1 MPASIPVDL
10 PIQPM
15 EARLEEALPQGSG
28 WQYEP
33 KWDGFRAIAVK
44 HGGEVAL
51 TSKSGKPLGRYF
63 PDIIAALSAAQEHE
77 FSVDGELVIPA
88 GDHLSFGALQARLHP
103 AASRVERLAHE
114 APAQFI
120 LFDCLAMR
128 SRSLLGTPLRE
139 RREALVALHQV
150 VGSATL
156 VLSPATI
163 DPSVA
168 AAWLQASGGALDG
181 VVAKRLDEPYH
192 AGERAMVKVKQLRTA
207 DCVVGGYRETD
218 NGGIASLLLGLYD
231 GEGRLDHV
239 GFTSSF
245 STAERAKLGAVA
257 RAHRGG
263 PGFTGNAPGGPSRWN
278 AGKEK
283 PWIALDGKLV
293 AEVIYDQVTDG
304 RFRHGTR
311 FHRWRPDKD
320 PSQCDRSQLLRE
332 LRPSELVELLA
343 EARSDVKDNDQTSA
357 QTSP

>member
-1 MPASIPVDL
+1 
-10 PIQPM
+10 M
-15 EARLEEALPQGSG
+15 EARLEEVLPQGPG

-44 HGGEVAL
+44 RGGSVAL
-51 TSKSGKPLGRYF
+51 TSRSGKPLGRYF
-63 PDIIAALSAAQEHE
+63 PDIIAALSAVEECE
-77 FSVDGELVIPA
+77 FAVDGELVIPV

-103 AASRVERLAHE
+103 AASRVARLVRE

-128 SRSLLGTPLRE
+128 GRSLADAPLCE
-139 RREALVALHQV
+139 RRDALVALHRI
-150 VGSATL
+150 VGSADL
-156 VLSPATI
+156 ILSPATT
-163 DPSVA
+163 DVRLAS
-168 AAWLQASGGALDG
+168 AWLQASGGALDG
-181 VVAKRLDEPYH
+181 VVAKRLGEPYR
-192 AGERAMVKVKQLRTA
+192 AGERAMVKIKQLRTA
-207 DCVVGGYRETD
+207 DCVVGGYRETAK
-218 NGGIASLLLGLYD
+218 GEVASLLLGLYD
-231 GEGRLDHV
+231 GEGKLDHV

-245 STAERAKLGAVA
+245 SAAERSKLGPLA

-263 PGFTGNAPGGPSRWN
+263 PGFSGNAPGGPSRWS

-332 LRPSELVELLA
+332 LPPSELVDLLVN
-343 EARSDVKDNDQTSA
+343 SHTGDQERTVSHQLGA
-357 QTSP
+357 DSVLKLS